1 MLVAELKSFYA
12 VARWGTVTKAAAQ
25 LGISQPTVTG
35 QLRQLES
42 RYGIELFYRHGRSMH
57 LSDAGQ
63 RLMPLAEKLVQQE
76 TEIDFWLR
84 DASDL
89 REGHLRVGATGPFYI
104 MDTVQRYSQRYPGID
119 LTLTIGNSQAM
130 LQALQDYRI
139 EVATSSYLSEEKHF
153 YRRMIAADPLRIV
166 THREHPLAR
175 RSQVQL
181 SDLSRYALLLREPGS
196 MTRRLTETA
205 LEAAGVT
212 VGRILEIG
220 SRESIRQA
228 ILCDLGVSLIPS
240 REAPTHPDLVTL
252 EITDA
257 TIVMNEYLYCL
268 RERQPVQLIAR
279 FLEMA
284 PTAG

>member
-1 MLVAELKSFYA
+1 MLVAELKSFYS

-25 LGISQPTVTG
+25 LGVSQPTVTG

-42 RYGIELFYRHGRSMH
+42 RYGVELFHRHGRSMR

-63 RLMPLAEKLVQQE
+63 RLMPMAEKLVQQE

-89 REGHLRVGATGPFYI
+89 GEGHLRVGATGPFYI
-104 MDTVQRYSQRYPGID
+104 MDTVQRYSQRYPGIE
-119 LTLTIGNSQAM
+119 LTLKIGNSQAM
-130 LQALQDYRI
+130 LQALQEYRI
-139 EVATSSYLSEEKHF
+139 EVATSSYLSDDKHF
-153 YRRMIAADPLRIV
+153 HRQMIAADPLRLV

-175 RSQVQL
+175 QDRVRIA
-181 SDLSRYALLLREPGS
+181 DLSRYALLLREPGS
-196 MTRRLTETA
+196 MTRQLTENA
-205 LEAAGVT
+205 LQAADIRVRRT
-212 VGRILEIG
+212 LEIG

-240 REAPTHPDLVTL
+240 REAPTHPDLVSL
-252 EITDA
+252 EIADVT
-257 TIVMNEYLYCL
+257 VMMHEYLYCL

-279 FLEMA
+279 FLDMA
-284 PTAG
+284 PEAD